1 LADPAALVVDA
12 GEIVLERGEEIEILV
27 RDQKTKDPGTAA
39 RVRVIPAEETPGAP
53 RIIDDRE
60 TDQDGRVHVS
70 GIDRE
75 TIGET
80 AVVISRAGFV
90 ETRMGLDK
98 LLATK
103 ARSAAGVEV
112 LLARA
117 GELRGRVVDASGTPI
132 SGAQLS
138 LVSMEPRSY
147 DVAYS
152 ASSGEFRFPAV
163 ASGRSFELSARADGY
178 VHQTLAVDP
187 LESGEMR

>member
-1 LADPAALVVDA
+1 SESLPAGALEAELHVDGFIDTVIAWEERNLADPAALVVDA

-27 RDQKTKDPGTAA
+27 RDQKTKDPVTAA

-138 LVSMEPRSY
+138 LVSIEPR
-147 DVAYS
+147 
-152 ASSGEFRFPAV
+152 
-163 ASGRSFELSARADGY
+163 
-178 VHQTLAVDP
+178 
-187 LESGEMR
+187 